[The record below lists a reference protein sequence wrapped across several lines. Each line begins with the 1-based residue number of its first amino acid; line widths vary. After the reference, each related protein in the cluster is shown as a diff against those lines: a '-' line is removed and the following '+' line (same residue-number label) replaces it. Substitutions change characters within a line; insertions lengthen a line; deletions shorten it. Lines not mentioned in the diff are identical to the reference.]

1 MDNSSKNQ
9 NTSQTDN
16 SGTTGEIF
24 SQEKSAYGE
33 ATNTPLEEAAGY
45 SAASPAETYPS
56 PEENTG
62 GEFNP
67 PPPYVTDN
75 RRKFIIIFFVIIFI
89 LLLLFGVSSFIKL
102 RGQTKSP
109 QGSEKIILT
118 YWGLWEE
125 EEIMRPLIDAYQK
138 QKPDVEIKYS
148 RQDPKQYRERLQAT
162 IDRGEGPDIY
172 RFHNTW
178 TPMMLKYL
186 APVPDAIFAKTDF
199 EKLFYPVVVK
209 DLKVADM
216 FYGIPLSID
225 GLLLFYNED
234 ILKGANVSVPK
245 TWVDVQDTV
254 PKLTVKEKEKIVTSA
269 IALGTAEN
277 TEHFSDILGLMMLQ
291 NGSQL
296 YKSLFSCNDTSS
308 VSCSVEALNFYR
320 KFAEEPN
327 NSWDDTLENSILAF
341 AGGKVAMI
349 IAPSWQAHVIQKINP
364 DLKFKTAMV
373 PQLPCDREPCPS
385 VNWASYWVEGVSS
398 KAKNLNAAFEFLKF
412 LVSSDSLQKLYSEE
426 VKYRPLFGE
435 AYSRTDL
442 ADKLK
447 DHLFLAPLIESAPT
461 MQSFY
466 LASRTNDGETGLNSS
481 LITYLNAAVNSLGKG
496 VSSENALK
504 TADNGFREVMTRF
517 GLSAPQ

>member
-1 MDNSSKNQ
+1 MDNSSKDQ
-9 NTSQTDN
+9 NSSQTDN

-24 SQEKSAYGE
+24 SQEKSAYEE
-33 ATNTPLEEAAGY
+33 AVNAPIEEAAAP
-45 SAASPAETYPS
+45 SFPPPAETYTPS
-56 PEENTG
+56 EENMG
-62 GEFNP
+62 GEFGP

-75 RRKFIIIFFVIIFI
+75 RKKFIIIFIVIIFI
-89 LLLLFGVSSFIKL
+89 LLLLFGVSSLLKSRNKVKL
-102 RGQTKSP
+102 P
-109 QGSEKIILT
+109 QGSEKIVLT

-138 QKPDVEIKYS
+138 QKPNIEIKYL
-148 RQDPKQYRERLQAT
+148 RQDPKQYRERLQAA

-178 TPMMLKYL
+178 IPMMMKYL
-186 APVPDAIFAKTDF
+186 TPVPDTVLTKADF
-199 EKLFYPVVVK
+199 EKLFYPVIIK
-209 DLKVADM
+209 DLKIADR

-254 PKLTVKEKEKIVTSA
+254 AKLTVKEKGKIITSA

-277 TEHFSDILGLMMLQ
+277 IEHFSDILGLMMLQ
-291 NGSQL
+291 NGTQL
-296 YKSLFSCNDTSS
+296 YKSLFSCSDSSS

-327 NSWDDTLENSILAF
+327 NSWDNTLENSILSF

-364 DLKFKTAMV
+364 DLNFKTAIV

-412 LVSSDSLQKLYSEE
+412 LLSEDSLQKLYNEE

-435 AYSRTDL
+435 PYSRIDL
-442 ADKLK
+442 ADKLN
-447 DHLFLAPLIESAPT
+447 DHPLLSPLIKSAPT

-466 LASRTNDGETGLNSS
+466 LASRTNDGETGLNTS
-481 LITYLNAAVNSLGKG
+481 LITYLNDAVNSLGKG

-504 TADNGFREVMTRF
+504 TVDNGFREVMTRF
-517 GLSAPQ
+517 GLAAP